1 MSTTAN
7 TFQLSDNILGQIA
20 CNGQVLA
27 SVSGTNFLS
36 VDDVVSLLLAQAG
49 RFMGL
54 AQVVVRNKTQGWSTV
69 IALATQRRRP
79 TPRRNLP
86 FAPALQAS

>member
-1 MSTTAN
+1 MN
-7 TFQLSDNILGQIA
+7 TNVNTLQLSDNILGQIA
-20 CNGQVLA
+20 CNGRVLA
-27 SVSGTNFLS
+27 SVNGNNFLS
-36 VDDVVSLLLAQAG
+36 IDDVVSHLLAQAG

-79 TPRRNLP
+79 IPRHATP
-86 FAPALQAS
+86 FAQARQAS